1 MVDHNTLRMSFS
13 SDSRAVT
20 TLMETIFLLSITG
33 LLMGMVLMDYHSIYS
48 DVQDT
53 TTKSTLSNV
62 ASKIAQDVHTLYGLA
77 IEPGDLT
84 LKKRLK
90 IPERIGG
97 DPYMIELTSDHVI
110 ARQGSKEVK
119 AVISSEAPIE
129 SSLATSNSAY
139 LVYNLSSDKIE
150 VVNR

>member
-1 MVDHNTLRMSFS
+1 MDSSSTSKKTLS
-13 SDSRAVT
+13 SDSRGVT

-33 LLMGMVLMDYHSIYS
+33 LLMGMVLMDYHSVYS
-48 DVQDT
+48 NVQDT
-53 TTKSTLSNV
+53 TTRSSLSNV
-62 ASKIAQDVHTLYGLA
+62 ASKVAQDVHTLYGLA

-84 LKKRLK
+84 LKKQLE

-110 ARQGSKEVK
+110 ARQGNEEVK

>member
-1 MVDHNTLRMSFS
+1 MVSFSTSKKNLS

-53 TTKSTLSNV
+53 SKKSTLSDV
-62 ASKIAQDVHTLYGLA
+62 ASKVAQDVHTLYGLA
-77 IEPGDLT
+77 MEPGDLT
-84 LKKRLK
+84 LKKQLK
-90 IPERIGG
+90 VPDRIGG
-97 DPYMIELTSDHVI
+97 DPYIIELTSDYVI
-110 ARQGSKEVK
+110 ARQGNTEAK
-119 AVISSEAPIE
+119 AVISSKASIK
-129 SSLATSNSAY
+129 SSMATSTNAY
-139 LVYNLSSDKIE
+139 LTYNLSSDRIE